1 MKTGQISLSVLKLCI
16 KNWNYCSK
24 LQYCGMVTI
33 FKNYHQLLGVQ
44 EIYSAAIEEL
54 LQNNRNSSECML
66 LKNTM

>member
-1 MKTGQISLSVLKLCI
+1 
-16 KNWNYCSK
+16 
-24 LQYCGMVTI
+24 MVTI